1 MLSVN
6 LFILSA
12 FTICNALD
20 FDQWHPPSTG
30 DIRGPCPGLNS
41 LANHGFISRNGKGI
55 TVPMVIK
62 AQHEVY
68 NISTELATIVALG
81 GLMTSDDPFSGAFD
95 LDDLSKHNMIEH
107 DASLSRA
114 DINLGGDDH
123 TFRQDI
129 FNTVLAFFTGPNV
142 TIPAAALARYNRVLT
157 EKYRDSHFSY
167 GPDQQRSAYLE
178 TALYILTMVNPK
190 TGATPVEFVRIFFEQ
205 ERLPYNEGWRPPK
218 QQINGLTLVTAVLQL
233 ALATPEKT
241 YPANMV
247 SGINQACGSP
257 FLGSV
262 EQRPFYGHGIQQNI
276 IHG

>member
-12 FTICNALD
+12 LTICNALD
-20 FDQWHPPSTG
+20 FDQWHPPSTD

-41 LANHGFISRNGKGI
+41 LANHGFISRNGKGV

-81 GLMTSDDPFSGAFD
+81 GLMTSNDPFSGAFD

-157 EKYRDSHFSY
+157 EKYRDSYFYY

-190 TGATPVEFVRIFFEQ
+190 TGATPVEFVRIFFGE
-205 ERLPYNEGWRPPK
+205 
-218 QQINGLTLVTAVLQL
+218 
-233 ALATPEKT
+233 
-241 YPANMV
+241 
-247 SGINQACGSP
+247 
-257 FLGSV
+257 LGD
-262 EQRPFYGHGIQQNI
+262 
-276 IHG
+276 